1 LKSSNRTRNPYYNS
15 IPGQQV
21 INGKKAEPEV
31 TEYDDYLID
40 YLVDK
45 EERRKN
51 ITKVSKTRQKKRNN
65 RYAKEERLYG
75 K

>member
-1 LKSSNRTRNPYYNS
+1 MYNKV
-15 IPGQQV
+15 PPQQV
-21 INGKKAEPEV
+21 INGKKAEPEI
-31 TEYDDYLID
+31 TEYDEYLAEW
-40 YLVDK
+40 LNTK

-51 ITKVSKTRQKKRNN
+51 ITKTSRTRQRKKDN

>member
-1 LKSSNRTRNPYYNS
+1 MRNPMYNKV
-15 IPGQQV
+15 PPQQV

-31 TEYDDYLID
+31 TEYDEYLVD
-40 YLVDK
+40 WLVDK

>member
-1 LKSSNRTRNPYYNS
+1 MYNKV
-15 IPGQQV
+15 PPQQV

-31 TEYDDYLID
+31 TDYDE
-40 YLVDK
+40 YLVDWLTTK

-51 ITKVSKTRQKKRNN
+51 ITKSSKTRQKRRDN

>member
-1 LKSSNRTRNPYYNS
+1 MYNKV
-15 IPGQQV
+15 PPQQV
-21 INGKKAEPEV
+21 INGKKVEPEV
-31 TEYDDYLID
+31 TDYDE
-40 YLVDK
+40 YLVDWLTNK

-51 ITKVSKTRQKKRNN
+51 ITKSSKTRQKRRDN

>member
-1 LKSSNRTRNPYYNS
+1 MYNKV
-15 IPGQQV
+15 PPQQV
-21 INGKKAEPEV
+21 INSKKSEPEV
-31 TEYDDYLID
+31 TDYDE
-40 YLVDK
+40 YLVDWLASK

>member
-1 LKSSNRTRNPYYNS
+1 MYNKV
-15 IPGQQV
+15 PPQQV

-31 TEYDDYLID
+31 TDYDE
-40 YLVDK
+40 YLVDWLANK

-51 ITKVSKTRQKKRNN
+51 ITKASKTRQKKRNN